1 MSSLT
6 ADVFLTRPATV
17 EIAVNARAQWD
28 KYAAQRGDD
37 VMLAE
42 TVDNHIEH
50 IRKIM
55 VFGLNPEIGAVL
67 ITDIPNTNLALL
79 DAHFPAAGERVVTVF
94 TRQGAEFI
102 VQSLSRTPPVRH

>member
-28 KYAAQRGDD
+28 KYAAQRGDAQEAAID
-37 VMLAE
+37 AHV
-42 TVDNHIEH
+42 EH
-50 IRKIM
+50 VRKMM

-67 ITDIPNTNLALL
+67 ITDIANTNLSVV
-79 DAHFPAAGERVVTVF
+79 DAHFPATGERVVTVF
-94 TRQGAEFI
+94 TRRGAAMIIHLFNRAKHG
-102 VQSLSRTPPVRH
+102 VD